1 MHLLE
6 DLNDKQ
12 TDLISEEKRLVENLQ
27 FLNAILSGES
37 GMGGQKPTFHNSPQG
52 GAEGESN
59 PVQIPDD
66 APQPGGGAQAEA
78 RKPRTASSGGPAI
91 PPPTGYYNR
100 KGKQTPFPVLSPD
113 ATPLPMQPGY
123 PKNPFSGVSEGRGVG
138 TMVQSKPRPAA
149 ERAGVARS

>member
-37 GMGGQKPTFHNSPQG
+37 GIGGQKPTFHNSPQG

-59 PVQIPDD
+59 PIRDSRLC
-66 APQPGGGAQAEA
+66 AAA
-78 RKPRTASSGGPAI
+78 RRWRSSRSAAAGTA
-91 PPPTGYYNR
+91 
-100 KGKQTPFPVLSPD
+100 
-113 ATPLPMQPGY
+113 
-123 PKNPFSGVSEGRGVG
+123 
-138 TMVQSKPRPAA
+138 
-149 ERAGVARS
+149 